1 MKGIDI
7 FHGDGKNGEYP
18 LKPVPQKAFNDSDF
32 VIVKATQGISYGHRD
47 FLTRTIAAAL
57 KADKLIGVYHYA
69 AGNDPVKEADYFLQ
83 VVKPYI
89 GKAVLCLDWEHW
101 INAAKGIPNHSWG
114 SKTWCAKFINRVK
127 EKTGITCVLY
137 TGLDGI
143 KQNAQLAN
151 KVPLWFAGYPDASY
165 SGWTVPHFKY
175 GVSPWSAWT
184 IWQFTSSGEKV
195 DRNTT
200 PLTRSAW
207 KDLARGTV
215 QKKTEADVRKSVV
228 SAISKFKGIKEGSLA
243 HKRLIDIF
251 NDSGLCTRYRMTEDD
266 AWCAMTVSDAFII
279 TALAGRP
286 GSGALFQC
294 VECSCAEMI
303 KLAKKQGIWQE
314 KDSYVPKV
322 GDVIFYDWQ
331 DSGKGDNTGH
341 PDHVGLVSSC
351 DGKII
356 KVLEGNYK
364 DSVGYREIKVNGKSI
379 RGFICPKY
387 GLYASGDKS
396 TAEKDKE
403 PQAKPQEARGYSG
416 KFPELPARGYF
427 KKGDGYLQLIGVK
440 TEVRRL
446 QKLTNWIS
454 GTHLQIDGAYGDKT
468 IAAVKKAQKILGVKE
483 DGLFGKETLKKAKAY
498 KK

>member
-7 FHGDGKNGEYP
+7 FHGEGKNGEYP
-18 LKPVPQKAFNDSDF
+18 LKTIPQKAFNDSDF
-32 VIVKATQGISYGHRD
+32 VIVKATQGISYGHRS
-47 FLTRTIAAAL
+47 FLVGAISAAI

-69 AGNDPVKEADYFLQ
+69 AGNDPIKEADYFLQ
-83 VVKPYI
+83 VVKAYI
-89 GKAVLCLDWEHW
+89 GKAILCLDWERGQ
-101 INAAKGIPNHSWG
+101 NKAWG
-114 SKTWCAKFINRVK
+114 SKTWCERFINRVK
-127 EKTGITCVLY
+127 SKTGVTCVLY

-151 KVPLWFAGYPDASY
+151 KVPLWFAGYPNPNY
-165 SGWTVPHFKY
+165 SGWTIPKFKY
-175 GVSPWSAWT
+175 NVSPWKSWT
-184 IWQFTSSGEKV
+184 VWQFTSSGENV

-200 PLTRSAW
+200 LLT
-207 KDLARGTV
+207 
-215 QKKTEADVRKSVV
+215 KKTWKELASGKIQTKTETDVRKSVV
-228 SAISKFKGIKEGSLA
+228 NSISKFKGIKEGSLA

-251 NDSGLCTRYRMTEDD
+251 NDSGLCTRYRMTADD

-331 DSGKGDNTGH
+331 DSGKGDNTGR
-341 PDHVGLVSSC
+341 PDHVGLVASC
-351 DGKII
+351 DGKNI

-364 DSVGYREIKVNGKSI
+364 NSVGYREIKVNGKSI
-379 RGFICPKY
+379 RGYICPKY

-403 PQAKPQEARGYSG
+403 PQTKPQEARGYSG

-427 KKGDGYLQLIGVK
+427 KKGDGYLQLIGLE
-440 TEVRRL
+440 TEVKRL
-446 QKLTNWIS
+446 QKLVNWITGS
-454 GTHLQIDGAYGDKT
+454 NLKVDGAYGDKT

-483 DGLFGKETLKKAKAY
+483 DGLFGKETLKKAKEY